1 MPSPRSCRALSH
13 FIVQF
18 LQITDVE
25 ITISWAVTF
34 SCVMSSRLCLNVRGY
49 VHEGL
54 PLSFSFPKAPST
66 PATPE
71 SSGDRSGILSD
82 FKLRRGARIAQVK
95 ANGGDAA
102 SGVQDGVELK
112 ELTALRMDGGPWQ
125 KWAEIG
131 EFPRASEE
139 RY

>member
-1 MPSPRSCRALSH
+1 MLFRS
-13 FIVQF
+13 
-18 LQITDVE
+18 
-25 ITISWAVTF
+25 
-34 SCVMSSRLCLNVRGY
+34 RGY

-82 FKLRRGARIAQVK
+82 FKLRRDARIAQVK
-95 ANGGDAA
+95 ANGGGAV